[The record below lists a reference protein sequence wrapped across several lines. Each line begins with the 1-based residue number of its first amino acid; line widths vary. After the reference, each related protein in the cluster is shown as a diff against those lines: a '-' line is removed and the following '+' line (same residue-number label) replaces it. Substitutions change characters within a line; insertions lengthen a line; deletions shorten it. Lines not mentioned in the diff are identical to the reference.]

1 MKTANHFFGRTAL
14 SLIAVM
20 TLVSVTAFSQN
31 NPSGSQPA
39 KLVYNYPLNSPVKYR
54 VVTKVVQDMDINGQS
69 MQNNINS
76 YTGLTLKSLGAS
88 GDNFK
93 IEVTIDTLYQTIDS
107 PAGVNG
113 GAIPGIAGKA
123 FNIIISSDGKETDN
137 SEAKNVTY
145 ETGAGAT
152 GDAVQIIDNFLPVL
166 PADAVKP
173 GYTWTANDSIN
184 SNASNLVT
192 RGTVKAE
199 NTFVGFELYNGVNCA
214 KITTLL
220 SGTRIMTTQ
229 SQGMDIKI
237 SGPYTGSI
245 TVYFAPSSGYFIRQE
260 VSTKMT
266 GTIDITAP
274 DAMSFPITMETTS
287 TKEVIN

>member
-1 MKTANHFFGRTAL
+1 MKTANHFFGRKVL
-14 SLIAVM
+14 PLITVM
-20 TLVSVTAFSQN
+20 TLVSVTALSQN
-31 NPSGSQPA
+31 NPSANQPA
-39 KLVYNYPLNSPVKYR
+39 KLVYNYPLNQPVKYK
-54 VVTKVVQDMDINGQS
+54 VVTKVIQDMDINGQS

-88 GDNFK
+88 GTDFK
-93 IEVTIDTLYQTIDS
+93 IEVTIDTLNQTIDS

-113 GAIPGIAGKA
+113 GAIPGIAGKV

-152 GDAVQIIDNFLPVL
+152 GDAVQIIDNFFPVL

-173 GYTWTANDSIN
+173 GYTWTSSDSIN
-184 SNASNLVT
+184 SKASNLVS
-192 RGTVKAE
+192 RGTVTAE

-260 VSTKMT
+260 VSSKMT

-274 DAMSFPITMETTS
+274 DAMSFPIIMETTS
-287 TKEVIN
+287 TKEAIN